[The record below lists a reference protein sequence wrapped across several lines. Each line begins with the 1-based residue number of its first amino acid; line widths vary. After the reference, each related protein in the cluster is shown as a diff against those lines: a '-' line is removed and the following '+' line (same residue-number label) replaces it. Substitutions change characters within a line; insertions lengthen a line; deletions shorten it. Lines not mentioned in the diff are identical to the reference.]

1 MLERILIQ
9 KNIVS
14 QEMLDKAIGIKNSE
28 KSEIRPVA
36 KILYDDLGVDR
47 EKILNEIVEYY
58 AIPHVREVPDEEIQE
73 RIEFIAKFLEDEVN
87 VKTKDEM
94 LRHKVVP
101 FSIYER
107 NNHKTLRLLTA
118 DPLAIELKD
127 LVEKFH
133 YENVEICYTAEQN
146 IYKIYNEIHKRENE
160 LAELMQDI
168 EYEDEVDASE
178 LHNDELSQQ
187 QLEEII
193 SKSALTQFVNG
204 LLEEAVREGAS
215 DIHIIPKTETVTE
228 YKFRIDGELQ
238 TWYTQKGIR
247 PEAIS
252 AVFKDKTKGVNRFER
267 ERAQDGFIQ
276 KVVDGQF
283 IRYRVSIIP
292 IVGASLEFKLES
304 IVIRILD
311 DRKVI
316 KDLKK
321 LGLLPKA
328 LNDFKKAISSPSGI
342 VIITGP
348 TGSGKSTTLVAALY
362 DVMDPRKC
370 ILTVED
376 PVEYMIEGARQ
387 LKIGSKMDF
396 TSAMRSILRHDPDIV
411 LVGEMRDKATAQ
423 IGIKL
428 ANTGHLTFSTLHTND
443 APSAVSRLFKMG
455 VEPFLIANSIN
466 LVMAQ
471 RLVKKLCENCKE
483 VDTEP
488 ELESLQLLGFS
499 DAEIER
505 TTFYKAVGC
514 DKCNAG
520 YKGRTAIMEALY
532 FYPEIRQAIIQASD
546 NIDEDTIR
554 KIGEKHG
561 MLSLRE
567 AGRMRIMQGVA
578 TVEDILA
585 KTLEE

>member
-1 MLERILIQ
+1 MLERILTQ
-9 KNIVS
+9 KNIVA
-14 QEMLDKAIGIKNSE
+14 QELLDKAIEIKRSE
-28 KSEIRPVA
+28 KDENRPIA

-47 EKILNEIVEYY
+47 EKILDEIVEYY
-58 AIPHVREVPDEEIQE
+58 AIPHVREITPEEIEE
-73 RIEFIAKFLEDEVN
+73 RVDFISKFLSDEVDI
-87 VKTKDEM
+87 KIKDEM
-94 LRHKVVP
+94 LRNKVVP
-101 FSIYER
+101 YGIDKRS
-107 NNHKTLRLLTA
+107 NGKTLQLLTA
-118 DPLAIELKD
+118 DPLAYQIKELTEQ
-127 LVEKFH
+127 LS
-133 YENVEICYTAEQN
+133 YENVEICYTSEKN
-146 IYKIYNEIHKRENE
+146 IYTVYNILHKHENE
-160 LAELMQDI
+160 LSELMESI
-168 EYEDEVDASE
+168 EFEDEVDASE
-178 LHNDELSQQ
+178 LQGDELTQK

-193 SKSALTQFVNG
+193 SESALTQFVDG
-204 LLEEAVREGAS
+204 LLEEAVREGVS
-215 DIHIIPKTETVTE
+215 DIHIIPKSSTETE

-238 TWYTQKGIR
+238 TWYSQKGIR

-267 ERAQDGFIQ
+267 EKAQDGFIQ

-292 IVGASLEFKLES
+292 IVGASLEYKLES

-387 LKIGSKMDF
+387 LKISPKMNF
-396 TSAMRSILRHDPDIV
+396 GNAMRSILRHDPDIV
-411 LVGEMRDKATAQ
+411 LVGEMRDKETAQ

-471 RLVKKLCENCKE
+471 RLVKKLCDNCKT
-483 VDTEP
+483 VDENP
-488 ELESLQLLGFS
+488 NKESLELLGFS
-499 DAEIER
+499 KDEIDR
-505 TTFYKAVGC
+505 TTFYTPVGC
-514 DKCNAG
+514 DKCNEG
-520 YKGRTAIMEALY
+520 YKGRTAIMEAMY
-532 FYPEIRQAIIQASD
+532 FYPEIRRQIINSSE
-546 NIDEDTIR
+546 NIDEDQLR
-554 KIGEKHG
+554 EIGEKHG

-567 AGRMRIMQGVA
+567 AGRMRIMQGIA
-578 TVEDILA
+578 SVEDILA
-585 KTLEE
+585 KTLED